1 MKKIICIVLALMLT
15 LTAVAAL
22 AVSSKTNEDL
32 QEVKAEGATVTKAE
46 EVEPAVEA
54 VLEDLDAAQ
63 EKIAAGEADAPANIV
78 KALPEEAQAALE
90 EIKSEVLPA
99 GEEFTQINEVVN
111 LTVDVEDDAT
121 QLILNMDL
129 VKDYEEEKKLAALV
143 GVPVE
148 EEVKWFALSAI
159 GQKDGSI
166 NLIIEDEGLL
176 NLLKANKSKLTVMI
190 VE

>member
-63 EKIAAGEADAPANIV
+63 TEGKSVVE
-78 KALPEEAQAALE
+78 ALPEEAKAALE

-121 QLILNMDL
+121 QLILNMNL
-129 VKDYEEEKKLAALV
+129 VKDYEEEQKLAALV

-148 EEVKWFALSAI
+148 EEVKWFALPAV

-166 NLIIEDEGLL
+166 NLIIKDEGLL
-176 NLLKANKSKLTVMI
+176 NLLKANKSNLIVMI